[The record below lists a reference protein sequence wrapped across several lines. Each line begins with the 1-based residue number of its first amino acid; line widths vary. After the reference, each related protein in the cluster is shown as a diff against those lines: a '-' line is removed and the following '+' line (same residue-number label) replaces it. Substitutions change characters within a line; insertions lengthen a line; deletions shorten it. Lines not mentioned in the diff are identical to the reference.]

1 MTEEH
6 RINIMDDS
14 PATPVASEEKT
25 EAKVEYA
32 SIAERF
38 LALLIDYGVI
48 FIPLQFLVHLAFT
61 HVAAFRAGGYL
72 IHSLILINVCFI
84 LYETIFSCADR
95 VTLGKSLVGIAV
107 MKEDNSGPISVFRSF
122 LRAIGYYI
130 STALLGCGFFWAF
143 IDDRHR
149 SLHDMLGGSVVV
161 RVRRKSIV
169 EKILLHVTGIVL
181 LLALG
186 YVVYNNVWGGS
197 SWREK
202 LKVTQAR
209 EFLVQFSYLEEA
221 HKNLYGAYTTDFL
234 RLVLLSGDP
243 VQFQRDMNK
252 VLSNKGFR
260 IGVKDDKYKIIAHAK
275 DKAKTLV
282 VYEKPF

>member
-14 PATPVASEEKT
+14 PATPITSEEKT